1 DWVFGDFQS
10 LKPNPDEHRI
20 QPIGASH
27 LEVIP
32 TMEAD
37 MRFPTSASSGATAT
51 TPRNPSRDPD
61 EYPVP
66 DHESHVPQEF
76 PEEIPMEQPNEEPLS
91 PIPEP

>member
-1 DWVFGDFQS
+1 MVRTKSVFAPPSRSHPYDGGGHAFS
-10 LKPNPDEHRI
+10 HFCI
-20 QPIGASH
+20 IGRDSDH
-27 LEVIP
+27 S
-32 TMEAD
+32 TQ
-37 MRFPTSASSGATAT
+37 
-51 TPRNPSRDPD
+51 PSRDPD

>member
-1 DWVFGDFQS
+1 
-10 LKPNPDEHRI
+10 
-20 QPIGASH
+20 

>member
-1 DWVFGDFQS
+1 
-10 LKPNPDEHRI
+10 
-20 QPIGASH
+20 
-27 LEVIP
+27 
-32 TMEAD
+32 

-51 TPRNPSRDPD
+51 IPRNPSRDPD
-61 EYPVP
+61 EYPAP

>member
-1 DWVFGDFQS
+1 
-10 LKPNPDEHRI
+10 
-20 QPIGASH
+20 
-27 LEVIP
+27 
-32 TMEAD
+32 
-37 MRFPTSASSGATAT
+37 MRFPTSASPGATAT